1 MSAFN
6 LVRSETICPA
16 CGQRGVFEVHFKY
29 GRTWQLSYKL
39 GDALTWGGNDIGLP
53 SARKVAVEA
62 IGEKCPSCGHDM
74 LEFDLIVENNVLKEL
89 IGVGVSRESESDV
102 GYRVLEE

>member
-1 MSAFN
+1 
-6 LVRSETICPA
+6 
-16 CGQRGVFEVHFKY
+16 
-29 GRTWQLSYKL
+29 
-39 GDALTWGGNDIGLP
+39 
-53 SARKVAVEA
+53 
-62 IGEKCPSCGHDM
+62 M